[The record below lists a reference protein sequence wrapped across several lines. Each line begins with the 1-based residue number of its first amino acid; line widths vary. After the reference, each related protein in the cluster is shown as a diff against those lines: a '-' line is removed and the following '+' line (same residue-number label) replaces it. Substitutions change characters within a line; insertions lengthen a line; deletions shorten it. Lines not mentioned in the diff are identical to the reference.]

1 MEVEAVANNSI
12 SNLLISEMLMIFS
25 ENFLEVKIHLPTSLM
40 KMMISL
46 VEEVSDMDLV
56 EEWWDMDFQVDSEE
70 DSVKIIKINNK
81 KNKEETEIHSQTLEW
96 WDLDSMMM
104 MISSEVVLVEVLDL
118 KEVSD
123 KEDSDKEVSHNS
135 NQAVSE
141 EWEVEWVS
149 LSANKQLLKMDVK
162 KQ

>member
-1 MEVEAVANNSI
+1 MEVEAVASNSI

-25 ENFLEVKIHLPTSLM
+25 ENFSEVKIHLPTSLM

-56 EEWWDMDFQVDSEE
+56 EEWWDMDFLVDSEE

-104 MISSEVVLVEVLDL
+104 MISSEVVLEEVLDL

-123 KEDSDKEVSHNS
+123 KEVSHNF